1 MIALT
6 ILYQVNL
13 KNKKSSESQMS
24 VILFKIIFHLQI
36 ILNLNG
42 NTTLISLTSFEIGLN
57 DLLKCSIKF

>member
-6 ILYQVNL
+6 ILYRVNL

-24 VILFKIIFHLQI
+24 VILFKIIFHLHI
-36 ILNLNG
+36 VLNLNG